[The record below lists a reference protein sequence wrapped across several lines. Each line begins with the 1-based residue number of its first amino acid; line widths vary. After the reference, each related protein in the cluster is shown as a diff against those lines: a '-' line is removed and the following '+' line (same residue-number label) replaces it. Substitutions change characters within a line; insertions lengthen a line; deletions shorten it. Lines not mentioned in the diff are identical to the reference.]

1 LSAKEETLI
10 FAAIRVL
17 TVNVEKANPVF
28 MLMVLVAMVEA
39 IKEEPVSVEN

>member
-10 FAAIRVL
+10 FAAINVE

-28 MLMVLVAMVEA
+28 ILMVLVAMVEA